1 MVFCVHCSN
10 APELDIHDHAVD
22 LDKNNLCTKG
32 LRMASNRGIGEPDKI
47 SRRYSSAGS
56 LHIDLI
62 TRYFPDT
69 ELECRVPLCAGS
81 MTCTNWG
88 FSDKRAPGR
97 WNPCQSVAQT
107 QPCHAACGRGA
118 CGTIDGGLPGPIAR
132 RASRWRYLLR
142 NVWIQAF
149 SVRIAVPEAPHG
161 VGNQS
166 GDAGFLTYAK
176 KTASENRMAFE
187 YRT

>member
-1 MVFCVHCSN
+1 
-10 APELDIHDHAVD
+10 
-22 LDKNNLCTKG
+22 
-32 LRMASNRGIGEPDKI
+32 
-47 SRRYSSAGS
+47 
-56 LHIDLI
+56 
-62 TRYFPDT
+62 
-69 ELECRVPLCAGS
+69 

-118 CGTIDGGLPGPIAR
+118 CGTIDGGLPGPVAC

-166 GDAGFLTYAK
+166 GDAGFLAYAK
-176 KTASENRMAFE
+176 KRLLKTGWPSNIAPDRCNYPSNLFGIFSVWLARKPEICPACCPGARSQWLAHGRGGGAMRRPSPPATGPNRGELPSHACCD
-187 YRT
+187 